1 MMFAGGPLGTG
12 RQWFSWIHLD
22 DLVNLIYES
31 LINPSYKGDLTTTT
45 AHSLISLFYM
55 NSIAHW
61 INSSSILVI

>member
-1 MMFAGGPLGTG
+1 MSYIFTKFVA
-12 RQWFSWIHLD
+12 RFSWIHLD

-31 LINPSYKGDLTTTT
+31 LINPSYKGDLTSTT